1 MTYGTNKSHT
11 ISIGDIPPSV
21 QPESILM
28 VDPSNYSPYHTGV
41 ATKRTAKK
49 QNNAPLGCLAGIFII
64 ILLSGLFLINKAKIE
79 ETLKNTQFFEQFKPK
94 VTTQDKKPEP
104 KVEPSAQSQDSK
116 PKEVPSSPVTL
127 PQTTPAKATESEK
140 SPKPSETPEK
150 APQTT
155 LKEQPKQRAPAT
167 VPKEKQD
174 QTKDRSLY
182 FMQLTE
188 DGSLIRTKVNRPIK
202 VSDSPLFDVLQS
214 LLAGPTETEKKR
226 GLISVIPSG
235 SRLLSAT
242 VKDGIAYLNFN
253 DAFQFNSYGVE
264 GYTAQLK
271 QVVWTATEFSTVQGV
286 QILIEGKSLMYLG
299 GEGIRVDRPLTRES
313 F

>member
-1 MTYGTNKSHT
+1 
-11 ISIGDIPPSV
+11 
-21 QPESILM
+21 M

-49 QNNAPLGCLAGIFII
+49 QNNAPLGCLAGIFIL
-64 ILLSGLFLINKAKIE
+64 ILLSGLLLFNKAKIE

-94 VTTQDKKPEP
+94 ESTQDKKPEP
-104 KVEPSAQSQDSK
+104 KVEPIAQSQDSK

-140 SPKPSETPEK
+140 SPKPSATPEN

-155 LKEQPKQRAPAT
+155 PKEQPKQRAPAT

-188 DGSLIRTKVNRPIK
+188 DGSLIRTKVNRSIK

-226 GLISVIPSG
+226 GLISVIPPG

-242 VKDGIAYLNFN
+242 VKNGIAYLNFN

>member
-1 MTYGTNKSHT
+1 MTYGTNNSHA
-11 ISIGDIPPSV
+11 ISIRDIPTSV

-49 QNNAPLGCLAGIFII
+49 QNNAPLGCLAGIFIL
-64 ILLSGLFLINKAKIE
+64 ILLSGLLLFNKAKIE

-94 VTTQDKKPEP
+94 ESTQDKKPEP
-104 KVEPSAQSQDSK
+104 KVEPIAQSQDSK

-140 SPKPSETPEK
+140 SPKPSATPEN

-155 LKEQPKQRAPAT
+155 PKEQPKQRAPAT

-188 DGSLIRTKVNRPIK
+188 DGSLIRTKVNRSIK

-226 GLISVIPSG
+226 GLISVIPPG

-242 VKDGIAYLNFN
+242 VKNGIAYLNFN